1 MPTNTTQKNPAG
13 LRLIRS
19 VNGKERAPGEIDI
32 DRAIDQSSSA
42 TTLADLTRRGYSS
55 VRVLD
60 RKKIEMLIAR
70 AVREAIEHR
79 VVPPEQQHSVEV
91 ESRQRFESLLRQA
104 QRQPAAPV
112 AEPPAPSPGFPDP
125 ASLAAL
131 TEMIVSALRPHLAA
145 ASAAGHGGPA
155 AGGDGAVRLDA
166 IEQRLA
172 RLTEALDRA
181 ERTIDRVGSVSYG
194 PSRHGHYRR
203 DLMANALDKQR
214 STILEGIFKNN
225 LQLQVVEA
233 GLTTKQNAAQTAEA
247 PHSEGVIE

>member
-1 MPTNTTQKNPAG
+1 
-13 LRLIRS
+13 
-19 VNGKERAPGEIDI
+19 V
-32 DRAIDQSSSA
+32 
-42 TTLADLTRRGYSS
+42 
-55 VRVLD
+55 
-60 RKKIEMLIAR
+60 
-70 AVREAIEHR
+70 
-79 VVPPEQQHSVEV
+79 
-91 ESRQRFESLLRQA
+91 LLRPDHLLHH
-104 QRQPAAPV
+104 RDVQPASEL
-112 AEPPAPSPGFPDP
+112 EPNLLQ
-125 ASLAAL
+125 LA
-131 TEMIVSALRPHLAA
+131 
-145 ASAAGHGGPA
+145 
-155 AGGDGAVRLDA
+155 DGAVRLDA